1 MFPFYALAQ
10 WIIITLTT
18 EIKIR
23 KPQTIIKR
31 EIWADEK
38 SSMDKS
44 VSLLESLTTWGQ
56 PPAPM
61 YEAGA
66 VVHQ

>member
-23 KPQTIIKR
+23 KPQTVIKR
-31 EIWADEK
+31 EIWADEE

-44 VSLLESLTTWGQ
+44 VCCWSLRTWGQ
-56 PPAPM
+56 PPATT
-61 YEAGA
+61 YEADA

>member
-10 WIIITLTT
+10 WIIIALMT

-23 KPQTIIKR
+23 KSRTIIKR

-44 VSLLESLTTWGQ
+44 VCCWSLATWGQ
-56 PPAPM
+56 SPAPM
-61 YEAGA
+61 YEADA
-66 VVHQ
+66 VVQQ

>member
-10 WIIITLTT
+10 WIIITLMT

-44 VSLLESLTTWGQ
+44 VSCWSLTTWGQ
-56 PPAPM
+56 TPAPM

>member
-38 SSMDKS
+38 SSMDKRFA
-44 VSLLESLTTWGQ
+44 V
-56 PPAPM
+56 
-61 YEAGA
+61 GA
-66 VVHQ
+66 